1 MIYVMNSAVM
11 PAGCYGR
18 YYYTFSEVQ
27 ILKEILEGKYGEYK
41 STIGYPQNI
50 ELIRKWTG
58 YEIPL
63 SRETITLRHEDKM
76 FVMRLKS
83 RIDIPASRGQL
94 VTENPNDWEFGLILY
109 LELGKASRFD
119 VEYLDTGKLSV

>member
-1 MIYVMNSAVM
+1 MIYLMNSAVM

-18 YYYTFSEVQ
+18 YYYYLSD
-27 ILKEILEGKYGEYK
+27 LDMLNEILEGVYGEYK
-41 STIGYPQNI
+41 SAIGNPQNI

-63 SRETITLRHEDKM
+63 SRETITLCHEDKM

-83 RIDIPASRGQL
+83 RIDIPATKGQL
-94 VTENPNDWEFGLILY
+94 VTENPNDWEFALVFY
-109 LELGKASRFD
+109 LE
-119 VEYLDTGKLSV
+119 TGKI